1 MPEKTEPQIADANV
15 NDQAETETPLPD
27 DGGSFS
33 HTLIRPIPQADGSA
47 ISKLVFEEPSVN
59 NMIDAEQRVSGA
71 NALTAATL
79 ARCAGITLEDFGK
92 IKARDYNAIL
102 GKAGPWLGN
111 G

>member
-1 MPEKTEPQIADANV
+1 MPGKTDAQIAADA
-15 NDQAETETPLPD
+15 TD

-33 HTLIRPIPQADGSA
+33 HTLLRPIPQADGPA
-47 ISKLVFEEPSVN
+47 IAKLTFEEPSVD
-59 NMIDAEQRVSGA
+59 NMIAAEQRVSGA

-92 IKARDYNAIL
+92 IRARDYNAIL

-111 G
+111 A